1 MSDFR
6 PPYIENSGTL
16 WAPGQTGSFPL
27 GNNLKFWLDPEQTGS
42 WTFGSSGGYFTIT
55 QAVDVIGDI
64 IFTGDGTYPPVYG
77 DSGSQGYLNDRPTI
91 WFSNVIN
98 VGSQPLRNLQIGR
111 MTSSIGAINGLLPGG
126 NDDRS
131 VFYVAKY
138 HGVRGFVNSFAWQYG
153 DNFANET
160 YGVGVSPSGSA
171 NLESGWAMSSGT
183 FFLPKFGSTE
193 DFISGSTELGFETAV
208 SPNAGEAKIYYQF
221 HSASSTG
228 SISLNGESDAY
239 QYNATLSTDTSS
251 EGSFYFGGEVE
262 GSNFRPHWT
271 LAEMLILD
279 GVPNEEDRQRIE
291 GYLAWK
297 WDLTGSLPVSHPY
310 YDTQPLNISPAGEVS
325 FTFTGANVAPNVFY
339 PGQGSQTT
347 GTFSVQRQ
355 SGSTV
360 LTASIDVTGTAVA
373 GTDYT
378 NIFPLDLTW
387 ALNET
392 GSKDFT
398 VTFLSNPTTRKSFEP
413 YISSSGEASIVS
425 PSTSSTNIIYPGFI
439 EFSSSAATIVEGNST
454 VVSINRISG
463 TYGELTASI
472 GIVTGSNAWD
482 YQNDLTFNGIT
493 FGVAGNGDVTG
504 TVFFSDSENESSFA
518 VTASDDVIDEN
529 TESGAFSLFS
539 TENPLSGE
547 LFYPQ
552 VQIGQKTSFVLSI
565 TDNETGSLNF
575 SPTYLDFSL
584 TASSGDTVTYTYEVT
599 RTSGGDG
606 EASVEVVVDAASDAD
621 PGADY
626 DAGYFPYTLNW
637 SDQEQGTKTFDLDII
652 YNSDATEAD
661 PPRKLILGLSNPSV
675 AVIGTSSFSTGTL
688 IYPGQFGFTATSASV
703 NENVG
708 TYNVQI
714 TRTDGIHGVAT
725 ASLSYAGT
733 ATRNTDYTAPDTVSF
748 NDLEP
753 TVNVPLVIVDDI
765 LEDGQSETIIVNLDS
780 IEYPN
785 SGTFAYPTP
794 TTGTNQFTLTVID
807 NETGSVDF
815 EQASTNLPQPGAG
828 TPNTYTVN
836 VIRSGGKD
844 FAATA
849 SITQTG
855 GTATTS
861 DYSGL
866 PATLN
871 WEDQE
876 DGPKTFTIE
885 ATNAWAAN
893 GLTLQMGFT
902 SLTNLSTGSSVP
914 NLTITFDNTVFD
926 EGPEQSPKYSAD
938 YTINAMKNVKTNY
951 KRKLDAVPFRFG
963 VRGPSNLRSRTAG
976 KVYKVTKT

>member
-98 VGSQPLRNLQIGR
+98 AGGQPLRNLQIGR

-138 HGVRGFVNSFAWQYG
+138 HGVRGFVNSYAWQYG

-183 FFLPKFGSTE
+183 FFLSKFGGAE

-239 QYNATLSTDTSS
+239 QYNATLSTDTGSD
-251 EGSFYFGGEVE
+251 GSFYFGGEVE

-297 WDLTGSLPVSHPY
+297 WGLTGSLPVSHPY

-325 FTFTGANVAPNVFY
+325 FTFTGANVAPNVLY

-398 VTFLSNPTTRKSFEP
+398 VTFLSNPTTTKTFQP

-439 EFSSSAATIVEGNST
+439 EFSSSTATIVEGNNT

-463 TYGELTASI
+463 TYGELTATI

-529 TESGAFSLFS
+529 TESGTFSLFS

-547 LFYPQ
+547 LFYPE
-552 VQIGQKTSFVLSI
+552 VQIGQESSFVLSI
-565 TDNETGSLNF
+565 EDNETGSLNF

-606 EASVEVVVDAASDAD
+606 EASVEVVVDAASSAD
-621 PGADY
+621 PDADY
-626 DAGYFPYTLNW
+626 DAGNFPYTLNW

-652 YNSDATEAD
+652 FNSDATEAD

-703 NENVG
+703 NESVG

-714 TRTDGIHGVAT
+714 TRTDGIHGAAT

-748 NDLEP
+748 NDFEP
-753 TVNVPLVIVDDI
+753 TVDVPLTIVDDI

-807 NETGSVDF
+807 NETGSVNF
-815 EQASTNLPQPGAG
+815 SVASASIYQAGAG
-828 TPNTYTVN
+828 TPTSVTITVA
-836 VIRSGGKD
+836 RSGGID

-849 SITQTG
+849 SITQIG
-855 GTATTS
+855 GTATS
-861 DYSGL
+861 ADYTGL
-866 PATLN
+866 PTTLN
-871 WEDQE
+871 WNDQE
-876 DGPKTFTIE
+876 GGNKTFTI
-885 ATNAWAAN
+885 AGNNSWASS
-893 GLTLQMGFT
+893 GLTIQMGFT
-902 SLTNLSTGSSVP
+902 TLVNLSTGTLQPTQEITILNNVIDEAANVSSSISP
-914 NLTITFDNTVFD
+914 NGTINTYLNNPGGYKNKAGQLPFSKGIK
-926 EGPEQSPKYSAD
+926 GPMNLRGRVTAYSAS
-938 YTINAMKNVKTNY
+938 
-951 KRKLDAVPFRFG
+951 LG
-963 VRGPSNLRSRTAG
+963 
-976 KVYKVTKT
+976 